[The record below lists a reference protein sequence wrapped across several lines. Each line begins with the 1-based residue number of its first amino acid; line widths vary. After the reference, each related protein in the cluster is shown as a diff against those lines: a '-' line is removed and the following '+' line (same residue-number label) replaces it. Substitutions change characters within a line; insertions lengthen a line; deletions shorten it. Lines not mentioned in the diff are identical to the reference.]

1 MAAVFVEERFCGTL
15 PRDSE
20 SLSEADFC
28 PQQME
33 VTAFSCKQKPNNS
46 KKGHD
51 RVETVARTKL
61 MMLLRQMCTTNT
73 LWRECA
79 MSSEGPRTFSWS
91 ASQLS
96 MHISSYVSRWHL
108 FLISAL
114 KYSCVHTSYVELCK
128 QTVFPEMLC
137 THLMFYCENPL
148 VVKFLSSLCNIPKR
162 FVTLLVNSAKKEIKI
177 SSDNVTVGLFGLFF
191 FFSF

>member
-51 RVETVARTKL
+51 SVETVARTKL
-61 MMLLRQMCTTNT
+61 MMLLRQMCTTHT
-73 LWRECA
+73 L
-79 MSSEGPRTFSWS
+79 
-91 ASQLS
+91 
-96 MHISSYVSRWHL
+96 
-108 FLISAL
+108 
-114 KYSCVHTSYVELCK
+114 
-128 QTVFPEMLC
+128 
-137 THLMFYCENPL
+137 
-148 VVKFLSSLCNIPKR
+148 
-162 FVTLLVNSAKKEIKI
+162 
-177 SSDNVTVGLFGLFF
+177 
-191 FFSF
+191 

>member
-1 MAAVFVEERFCGTL
+1 MHCYVLKVILQSLKSSTDSYCFCEKRFCGTL
-15 PRDSE
+15 PKDTE

-51 RVETVARTKL
+51 CVKTVAQTKL
-61 MMLLRQMCTTNT
+61 ILLLRQMCARNT
-73 LWRECA
+73 LWKECA

-96 MHISSYVSRWHL
+96 MHISSYISWWYL
-108 FLISAL
+108 FLISAV
-114 KYSCVHTSYVELCK
+114 KYSCVHTS
-128 QTVFPEMLC
+128 
-137 THLMFYCENPL
+137 
-148 VVKFLSSLCNIPKR
+148 
-162 FVTLLVNSAKKEIKI
+162 VTEPHKPGQAN
-177 SSDNVTVGLFGLFF
+177 
-191 FFSF
+191 